1 MSNEKQEELFSRLVE
16 ERAHEFVDIKDNIDL
31 NKLVYKFKTGV
42 NEPKDFTNYQIP
54 WKLSEDLR
62 EGDINPKEVL
72 KNQARFKLDLSEI
85 KTGGKKLPHQKDI
98 IKNITT
104 FFDLWEQIIDFFKDF
119 SFLLFEAKYKSKY
132 GEELEIL
139 TPKQMLQRLLIAT
152 AHVKTGNTRK
162 IY

>member
-42 NEPKDFTNYQIP
+42 NEPKDFTNYQIA

-104 FFDLWEQIIDFFKDF
+104 FFDL
-119 SFLLFEAKYKSKY
+119 
-132 GEELEIL
+132 
-139 TPKQMLQRLLIAT
+139 
-152 AHVKTGNTRK
+152 
-162 IY
+162 

>member
-119 SFLLFEAKYKSKY
+119 SFLLFEVKYKSKY

-139 TPKQMLQRLLIAT
+139 TPKQMLQRLPIAT

>member
-1 MSNEKQEELFSRLVE
+1 M
-16 ERAHEFVDIKDNIDL
+16 
-31 NKLVYKFKTGV
+31 
-42 NEPKDFTNYQIP
+42 
-54 WKLSEDLR
+54 
-62 EGDINPKEVL
+62 
-72 KNQARFKLDLSEI
+72 SEI

-139 TPKQMLQRLLIAT
+139 TPKQMLQRLPIAT

>member
-1 MSNEKQEELFSRLVE
+1 MSIEKQEELFSRLVE
-16 ERAHEFVDIKDNIDL
+16 ERAHEFFDIKDNIDL

-104 FFDLWEQIIDFFKDF
+104 FFDL
-119 SFLLFEAKYKSKY
+119 
-132 GEELEIL
+132 
-139 TPKQMLQRLLIAT
+139 
-152 AHVKTGNTRK
+152 
-162 IY
+162 